1 MIDFTSFFH
10 QFLYDKENLLLF
22 NNGFFVYFFAA
33 FIVLYYSFKNNY
45 KVRTWLFCAFS
56 LYFFYKAS
64 GAFVLLVIASAIVD
78 FFIGNL
84 IYEVPSRKS
93 KKILLWVGL
102 SFNIGLLIYFKYFNF
117 LVNTYNDFL
126 GHNIKPLEVTS
137 LVGISFYTFESIS
150 YMVDLY
156 HRKILPARRFAD
168 YLLFLSF
175 FPKLV
180 MGPIVRAADFLPQI
194 SKPYFVSNDDFS
206 KGFYLIVTGLFKKL
220 IISDYISANFV
231 NYVFDEPSRYSGL
244 ECLFAT
250 YGFAVV
256 IYCDFSGYTNI
267 AIGIAKWLG
276 FSIPDNFNLPYKSK
290 DITEFWKRWHISLS
304 SWLKDYIYIPLGG
317 NKKGELRKYIN
328 LIITMFIGGLWHGA
342 NFTYVIWGLM
352 HGVALAIHKLWIEKS
367 HYVLFEFRKSRLY
380 DAIATFITFQFICI
394 AWIFFRAENITKAK
408 AMFTQ
413 IKHQFNVEKFG
424 TFWMNYHNVILMIAL
439 GLVVHLFPKKLS
451 AKFISQL
458 SKEGILGY
466 MFVFFV
472 FVLIYGFFKS
482 AEPILPIYLQF

>member
-1 MIDFTSFFH
+1 VIDISIFFH
-10 QFLYDKENLLLF
+10 QFLYDKDNPLLF
-22 NNGFFVYFFAA
+22 NSGFFIYYFAA
-33 FIVLYYSFKNNY
+33 FISIYYYFKNNY
-45 KVRTWLFCAFS
+45 RIRTWLFCAFS

-64 GAFVLLVIASAIVD
+64 GAFVFLVVASAIID
-78 FFIGNL
+78 YFIGNL
-84 IYEVPSRKS
+84 IYEVPSKKS
-93 KKILLWVGL
+93 KRILLIVGL

-117 LVNTYNDFL
+117 FINSYNDFI
-126 GHNIKPLEVTS
+126 GNNSKPLQITT

-150 YMVDLY
+150 YMVDVY
-156 HRKILPARRFAD
+156 QRKILPAKRFAD

-194 SKPYFVSNDDFS
+194 VKPYFVSNEDFS
-206 KGFYLIVTGLFKKL
+206 KGFFLIITGLIKKL
-220 IISDYISANFV
+220 VISDYISANFV

-276 FSIPDNFNLPYKSK
+276 FNIPDNFNLPYKSK
-290 DITEFWKRWHISLS
+290 DISEFWKRWHISLS

-317 NKKGELRKYIN
+317 NRNGRLKKYIN

-342 NFTYVIWGLM
+342 NFTYIIWGLM
-352 HGVALAIHKLWIEKS
+352 HGIALVIHKLWEEKS
-367 HYVLFEFRKSRLY
+367 RYVLSNFRKTNLY
-380 DAIATFITFQFICI
+380 KKIAGFITFQFICI

-408 AMFTQ
+408 AMFWQ
-413 IKHQFNVEKFG
+413 IKHQFYFSGFQAFWNNYYKVIAMILFG
-424 TFWMNYHNVILMIAL
+424 LL
-439 GLVVHLFPKKLS
+439 VHLFPRNISVKVTNKLS
-451 AKFISQL
+451 S
-458 SKEGILGY
+458 EGILGY
-466 MFVFFV
+466 MFVFIV
-472 FVLIYGFFKS
+472 FVLVYGFFKS